1 MPPCRNPWADRI
13 ARCMELWHEK
23 SLRPKAESMGDG
35 GRMDLRLV
43 ASLIFA
49 GPQRGEAVQWV
60 RISALESMGGSE
72 IMPHGRFLVGKR
84 MMSR

>member
-1 MPPCRNPWADRI
+1 
-13 ARCMELWHEK
+13 MELWHEK

-43 ASLIFA
+43 ASLIFT